1 MRNQIRSAQLS
12 KGYCACFVI
21 KTNSLLLQLSCK
33 LTSIH
38 YMGKGITINF
48 ANDIHCIVVD
58 VDYQFE
64 MSENNDFLKIKEY
77 IYYQMNKRN

>member
-1 MRNQIRSAQLS
+1 MRNHIRSAQLS

-48 ANDIHCIVVD
+48 ANDIHVLGFD
-58 VDYQFE
+58 VDDQFE
-64 MSENNDFLKIKEY
+64 MSENNDFLKMKEY
-77 IYYQMNKRN
+77 YLLSNE

>member
-1 MRNQIRSAQLS
+1 MRNHIPSAQLS

-38 YMGKGITINF
+38 YMGKGITIKF
-48 ANDIHCIVVD
+48 ANDIHVLGFD

-64 MSENNDFLKIKEY
+64 MSENNDFLKMKEY
-77 IYYQMNKRN
+77 IYYQMNNRK

>member
-1 MRNQIRSAQLS
+1 MRNHIRSAQLS
-12 KGYCACFVI
+12 KGYCACLD
-21 KTNSLLLQLSCK
+21 SLLLQLSCK

-48 ANDIHCIVVD
+48 ANDIHVLGFA

-64 MSENNDFLKIKEY
+64 MSENNDFLKMKEY
-77 IYYQMNKRN
+77 IFYQMNNRK